1 MQINLRKAAAI
12 QSEIRKAISN
22 VKTEQNVTVNE
33 FTADVEAVMSKG
45 ELEFRQALERK
56 EALNKALFQIR
67 SAVGRANVESGINDV
82 LADIQLIDAQIAIKN
97 TVASA
102 TVRKDIGEINARIVK
117 MKQASGSERG
127 ALYSIDR
134 YNSVESSV
142 VSEVAINAAKAE
154 VKMLKRERQG
164 LNDKLLQLNVNTLI
178 QLSDP
183 TKLTLQEE
191 GLV

>member
-12 QSEIRKAISN
+12 QAEIRKAINS
-22 VKTEQNVTVNE
+22 VKVEQNVNVTE

-45 ELEFRQALERK
+45 ELEFHQAIERK
-56 EALNKALFQIR
+56 DALNKALFQIR
-67 SAVGRANVESGINDV
+67 AAVGRANVESGINDV
-82 LADIQLIDAQIAIKN
+82 LADIQLIDAQIALKS

-102 TVRKDIGEINARIVK
+102 PIRKDVSEINARIVK
-117 MKQASGSERG
+117 IKQAPNSDRL
-127 ALYSIDR
+127 ALYGDR
-134 YNSVESSV
+134 YNNIESGV
-142 VSEVAINAAKAE
+142 VSEATANAAKAE
-154 VKMLKRERQG
+154 LKMLKRDRQG

>member
-1 MQINLRKAAAI
+1 MQINLRKASAI
-12 QSEIRKAISN
+12 QAEIRKAISN
-22 VKTEQNVTVNE
+22 VKVQQTVTVSE
-33 FTADVEAVMSKG
+33 FTADVEAAMTKG
-45 ELEFRQALERK
+45 ELEFRQAIERK

-67 SAVGRANVESGINDV
+67 AAVGRANVESGINDV
-82 LADIQLIDAQIAIKN
+82 LADIQLIDAQISLKS

-102 TVRKDIGEINARIVK
+102 DVRKDVSEINARIVK
-117 MKQASGSERG
+117 LKQAPNTDRLS
-127 ALYSIDR
+127 LYGDR
-134 YNSVESSV
+134 YNNIESGV
-142 VSEVAINAAKAE
+142 VSESAINAAKAE
-154 VKMLKRERQG
+154 LKMLKRDRQG